1 MFRLGGT
8 RAPGVRGR
16 SRWLCAAAAALLLA
30 AVCQH
35 AAAAPSQYEATTSR
49 RCRDE
54 AAGAIPFERLDPAY
68 RARVRKI
75 VERPSLYRRLP
86 TEAVECHPDLFT
98 FLSTNP
104 DALVAVWRQLG
115 ITQVRLDRTGEG
127 VFRFEDG
134 YGTTGVLRIVEQ
146 QCKPGAQNRMV
157 LFADASYSGRPF
169 RKPLTAE
176 GVFLFRSGS
185 LTENDGKTYV
195 AARLDSFL
203 KLNNASVQLLAK
215 AAHPLLGKMADKNFV
230 DSVAFIGQMSQA
242 ARVRYA
248 NLNNLAAELPGV
260 THAQRRELQ
269 HLLLATR
276 DADLGRTRVGRSTTS
291 ARR

>member
-1 MFRLGGT
+1 M
-8 RAPGVRGR
+8 VRGR
-16 SRWLCAAAAALLLA
+16 SRWLCGAATALLLA
-30 AVCQH
+30 AGSQY
-35 AAAAPSQYEATTSR
+35 AAAAEDTRHEATTSR
-49 RCRDE
+49 RCRNE
-54 AAGAIPFERLDPAY
+54 AAGAIPFDRVFPAY
-68 RARVRKI
+68 RARVRKV

-115 ITQVRLDRTGEG
+115 ITQVRLDRTGDG

-134 YGTTGVLRIVEQ
+134 YGTSGVLRIVEQ
-146 QCKPGAQNRMV
+146 QCKPGAQNRIV

-185 LTENDGKTYV
+185 ITETDSKTYV
-195 AARLDSFL
+195 AARLDSFIR
-203 KLNNASVQLLAK
+203 LNNASVQLLAK

-230 DSVAFIGQMSQA
+230 DSVHFIGQMSQA
-242 ARVRYA
+242 AQVRYA
-248 NLNNLAAELPGV
+248 NLNSLAAELPGV
-260 THAQRRELQ
+260 SVGQRRELQ
-269 HLLLATR
+269 RLLLASR
-276 DADLGRTRVGRSTTS
+276 DAELARSRLGQSATATRR
-291 ARR
+291 